1 MKSQPSLS
9 PNLALVQLVIASIVG
24 IVMFFVPVTIGG
36 KSTILFDHA
45 ASFLVRDV
53 RWFAVAAF
61 FAMMAYGAV
70 WPFISGAWK
79 ASVTDIVISVFKV
92 FGLLVAIAFVAGWL
106 PKSLTAPDM
115 VPFLY
120 EKLGLGLAM
129 IIPVGALVLAFLIG
143 FGLLEMIGVV
153 MEPLMRKVWKT
164 PGFSAIDAVASFV
177 GSYSVG
183 LLITDQVYAAKK
195 YTARE
200 AAIIATGFSTVSAAF
215 MVVVAKTLDLMNVWN
230 FYFWSAL
237 VITFAITAISAR
249 IPPLTRINNDGGV
262 ADTPMPF
269 ATRLRYAVQSGVD
282 VSRHAVNP
290 GKILLEH
297 FLAGVR
303 MASAILPSIM
313 GIGLTGLLLAKY
325 TPIFDGLGFLLYPAT
340 WVMGLEQPLMAAK
353 ALASGLAEM
362 FLPAILL
369 KGAEVGVLLRY
380 VIGVVSVSSIIFFSG
395 LVPCI
400 LATRIPLSVGH
411 MLLVWLQRTLLG
423 IVLAAA
429 FGYLGIAM
437 GWLA

>member
-1 MKSQPSLS
+1 MNTRKSLS
-9 PNLALVQLVIASIVG
+9 PPLALVQLIVASVVG

-45 ASFLVRDV
+45 AGYLVREA
-53 RWFAVAAF
+53 RWFAVGAF
-61 FAMMAYGAV
+61 FAMMAYGALM
-70 WPFISGAWK
+70 PFVNGSWRK
-79 ASVTDIVISVFKV
+79 SLTDTVISLFKV

-106 PKSLTAPDM
+106 PEALVTPDM

-143 FGLLEMIGVV
+143 FGLLEMIGVI
-153 MEPLMRKVWKT
+153 MEPLMRKLWKT

-215 MVVVAKTLDLMNVWN
+215 MVVVAKTLNLMDFWN

-249 IPPLTRINNDGGV
+249 LPPLTRIDNTGGV

-269 ATRLRYAVQSGVD
+269 AARLRYAVQSGVE
-282 VSRHAVNP
+282 VSRQATRP
-290 GKILLEH
+290 GQILLEH

-313 GIGLTGLLLAKY
+313 GIGLAGLLLAKY
-325 TPIFDGLGFLLYPAT
+325 TPLFHWLGFLLYPAT
-340 WVMGLEQPLMAAK
+340 WAMGLEQPLVAAK
-353 ALASGLAEM
+353 AMASGLAEM

-369 KGAEVGVLLRY
+369 KGAEAGVLLRY
-380 VIGVVSVSSIIFFSG
+380 VVGVVSISSIIFFSG

-400 LATRIPLSVGH
+400 LATRIPLSLGH

-429 FGYLGIAM
+429 FGYLGLAM
-437 GWLA
+437 GWIV

>member
-1 MKSQPSLS
+1 MNTRNPLS
-9 PNLALVQLVIASIVG
+9 PQMALVQLVIASLVG

-45 ASFLVRDV
+45 ASYLVREV
-53 RWFAVAAF
+53 RWFAVGAF
-61 FAMMAYGAV
+61 FLMMAYGAAM
-70 WPFISGAWK
+70 PFVNGSWRK
-79 ASVTDIVISVFKV
+79 SLTDTVISLFKV

-106 PKSLTAPDM
+106 PEALVTPDM

-120 EKLGLGLAM
+120 EKLGLALAM

-143 FGLLEMIGVV
+143 FGLLEMIGVI
-153 MEPLMRKVWKT
+153 MEPLMRKLWKT

-215 MVVVAKTLDLMNVWN
+215 MVVVAKTLNLMDFWN

-249 IPPLTRINNDGGV
+249 IPPLTRIDNTGGV

-269 ATRLRYAVQSGVD
+269 AARLRHAVQSGLA
-282 VSRHAVNP
+282 VSRSAGNP

-313 GIGLTGLLLAKY
+313 GIGLAGLLLAKY
-325 TPIFDGLGFLLYPAT
+325 TSLFDWLGFLLYPAT
-340 WVMGLEQPLMAAK
+340 WAMGLEQPLVAAK
-353 ALASGLAEM
+353 AMASGLAEM

-369 KGAEVGVLLRY
+369 KGAEAGVLLRY
-380 VIGVVSVSSIIFFSG
+380 VVGVVSISSIIFFSG

-400 LATRIPLSVGH
+400 LATRIPLSLGH
-411 MLLVWLQRTLLG
+411 MLLVWLQRTILG
-423 IVLAAA
+423 IVFAAA
-429 FGYLGIAM
+429 FGYLGLAM
-437 GWLA
+437 GWIA